1 MATLNPG
8 ILLKLLQSMNTN
20 TKPTGEHRSALLQV
34 VGILPTLSSNSLS
47 SNNSNNNNNSNNLD
61 LWPNH
66 GFLLQLSDSKNS
78 TYVSLSD
85 RDTDLILSNRIQL
98 GQFVYLDRF
107 AFDPA
112 FPLPYATGIRPVAGR
127 HPFIGSPEPLTIR
140 VSKEKRDFVIQP
152 VSDSN
157 DSIDPILSIL
167 QKKKK
172 EKEENKEN
180 VGVTPKRFSSPATAK
195 RPVSAG
201 KRDKEKEKEKVKE
214 REREPSP
221 ATKVKRS
228 ASPAP
233 SKCVV
238 PSLAA
243 AKAEEGRKAGREAAI
258 VVPSRY
264 RQPSPTAARRAG
276 SPGGRRMSLS
286 PARRLSGG
294 GGSSGNRK
302 KSIGSGISGGIGN
315 MKISEGSLGKSGSG
329 GGGRKSW
336 DEGGDFKEKSSG
348 SVKSKPDLQA
358 IIRTQAALSRRLS
371 DVNSH
376 ESKDDSSTDGKSK
389 SASPLPEDCSVSD
402 KPSVLAAGITI
413 HDKKWTDGSVP
424 LDSVS
429 SNLTKLGK
437 EAIQRRAI
445 AATAAAEALQEA
457 LATESIVRNLSMFA
471 DLCSTSKA
479 GNPLPTIERFL
490 SIYDSAS
497 HSAATIESVSSSH
510 CSEAPDAAVIPSEQS
525 KSASAWVEAALSTD
539 LAVVSLLTGQNTEP
553 SLPLLPKSSSKR
565 QYTGST
571 TKNSIKAPSTH
582 SGSPRKG
589 TWTRGLGMKETIEL
603 GTTLK
608 SEMEM
613 WFLKF
618 VEESLEAGFRVFSES
633 GNNGSRKV
641 PIEGGS
647 IAAILS
653 QLKRINDWLDLV
665 VKKRDEVLTEKIE
678 RLKRKIYGFVIQHV
692 GTNFDNS
699 TSVSSS

>member
-140 VSKEKRDFVIQP
+140 
-152 VSDSN
+152 
-157 DSIDPILSIL
+157 
-167 QKKKK
+167 KKKK

-238 PSLAA
+238 PSLRRRRRGR
-243 AKAEEGRKAGREAAI
+243 AESWTGGGHCSAVKVSAAI
-258 VVPSRY
+258 TNSREKGGITRGKEVV
-264 RQPSPTAARRAG
+264 G
-276 SPGGRRMSLS
+276 WW
-286 PARRLSGG
+286 
-294 GGSSGNRK
+294 GSSGNRK

-582 SGSPRKG
+582 SGSRGKG
-589 TWTRGLGMKETIEL
+589 HGHEPWHERDHRTRHY
-603 GTTLK
+603 
-608 SEMEM
+608 
-613 WFLKF
+613 F
-618 VEESLEAGFRVFSES
+618 
-633 GNNGSRKV
+633 
-641 PIEGGS
+641 
-647 IAAILS
+647 
-653 QLKRINDWLDLV
+653 
-665 VKKRDEVLTEKIE
+665 EV
-678 RLKRKIYGFVIQHV
+678 
-692 GTNFDNS
+692 
-699 TSVSSS
+699 